1 MRLISKPP
9 KVCIVRVPITLCRLQ
24 IVQIYEEA
32 SLTLE
37 DVALEVMRFLRHKQN
52 YTVCVNK
59 LHQNV
64 VGILQAQGKEKH
76 LAVAACKELEWFTNQ
91 IVLDLKAIGLMS
103 NNRLPFNSVQPHGP
117 DGLLFSRVGHVK
129 EVE

>member
-37 DVALEVMRFLRHKQN
+37 DVILEVMRFLRHRQN
-52 YTVCVNK
+52 YTACMNK

-64 VGILQAQGKEKH
+64 VGILQAQGRH
-76 LAVAACKELEWFTNQ
+76 QDLAAEACKELEWFTNQ
-91 IVLDLKAIGLMS
+91 LVLDLKAVGLTS
-103 NNRLPFNSVQPHGP
+103 NSKIPFNSLQPHGP
-117 DGLLFSRVGHVK
+117 DGLLFSRIGHVK

>member
-37 DVALEVMRFLRHKQN
+37 DVVLEVMRFLKRNQN
-52 YTVCVNK
+52 YTVCMDK

-64 VGILQAQGKEKH
+64 VGILQAQGKEQD
-76 LAVAACKELEWFTNQ
+76 LADKACKELEWFTNQ
-91 IVLDLKAIGLMS
+91 LVLDLKAFGLMT
-103 NNRLPFNSVQPHGP
+103 NNKLPFNSMQPHGP
-117 DGLLFSRVGHVK
+117 DGLLFSRIGHVK